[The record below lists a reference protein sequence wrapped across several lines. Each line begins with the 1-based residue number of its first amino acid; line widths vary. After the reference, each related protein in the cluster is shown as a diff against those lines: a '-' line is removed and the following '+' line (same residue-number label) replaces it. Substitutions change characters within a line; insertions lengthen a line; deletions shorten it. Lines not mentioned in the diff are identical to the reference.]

1 MSTPADGGIF
11 NIKDQKEYL
20 GGFIGTGIM
29 AIVQTVFPLLVYQLW
44 KKDNIGQ
51 DVNNMWYQYAWQAA
65 QANGVVSYGF
75 ISLAFLANFIFPY
88 NLMERL
94 SYIMLWLT
102 HGGIMAFLG
111 GLTVAIYLIVALSKY
126 EMSAYSDETEM
137 GLCLLFYG
145 LIQIG
150 FAILAR
156 YTMWD
161 TIMYMVA
168 GELKEI
174 CEKYGELCSEYGILE
189 KKEDADQGSS
199 EDISNLMNWQW

>member
-1 MSTPADGGIF
+1 MSNPADEGIF

-20 GGFIGTGIM
+20 PGFIGTGIM
-29 AIVQTVFPLLVYQLW
+29 AIVQTVFPLLVVQLW
-44 KKDNIGQ
+44 RKDKLEL
-51 DVNNMWYQYAWQAA
+51 DVNNMWYRYAAQAA

-75 ISLAFLANFIFPY
+75 ISLAFLGSFIFPY

-94 SYIMLWLT
+94 GYLMLWVT

-111 GLTVAIYLIVALSKY
+111 GLTVSIYLIVALAKY
-126 EMSAYSDETEM
+126 EMSAYSDETQI
-137 GLCLLFYG
+137 GLGLLFYG

-156 YTMWD
+156 YTMKD

-168 GELKEI
+168 GELKTI
-174 CEKYGELCSEYGILE
+174 CDKYGELCSEYGILE
-189 KKEDADQGSS
+189 KKADAGQDNDEDLA
-199 EDISNLMNWQW
+199 NLMNWQW

>member
-1 MSTPADGGIF
+1 MSTPADQGIF

-20 GGFIGTGIM
+20 GGFVGTGIL

-44 KKDNIGQ
+44 KKD
-51 DVNNMWYQYAWQAA
+51 DVSMATNNPWYAYAWQAA

-75 ISLAFLANFIFPY
+75 ISLAFLANWIFPY
-88 NLMERL
+88 NLAERI
-94 SYIMLWLT
+94 SYLMLWVT

-126 EMSAYSDETEM
+126 EMDAYVDDTEM

-150 FAILAR
+150 FAILFR
-156 YTMWD
+156 YTVWD
-161 TIMYMVA
+161 TVMYMVA

-189 KKEDADQGSS
+189 KKEDADQGSQ